1 MKRLLYHVL
10 FWLAY
15 FALRGFIEY
24 LWLRGSLKGFSET
37 DYVVAAWLAAFL
49 KGCRKCFTRT
59 ILLTG
64 YGPGWKKAAYIA
76 GGYWLKPLVYC

>member
-1 MKRLLYHVL
+1 MNETAVISCT

-37 DYVVAAWLAAFL
+37 DYVVAAWLAAFFEGL
-49 KGCRKCFTRT
+49 PEMFYAYYLTYRVWPRLEKKRRT
-59 ILLTG
+59 SLVDTG
-64 YGPGWKKAAYIA
+64 
-76 GGYWLKPLVYC
+76 